1 MGEMVRTSALVPR
14 AIDLTELLTEPV
26 EVLARRVVGVVYDL
40 DGSVP
45 AELSTLCLREG
56 LKELLLGR
64 CEVEEPDEDELLIPR
79 QLIKY
84 LFLRL
89 GCTAIEQPVIDVALC
104 LQAGGEPLI

>member
-14 AIDLTELLTEPV
+14 AIDLTELLAELV

-56 LKELLLGR
+56 LKELLLGGS
-64 CEVEEPDEDELLIPR
+64 EVEEPDEDELFTFG

-89 GCTAIEQPVIDVALC
+89 GGTAIEQPVIDVTLC

>member
-1 MGEMVRTSALVPR
+1 MLCATSLCPR
-14 AIDLTELLTEPV
+14 AIDLTELLTELV

-56 LKELLLGR
+56 LEELLLGGG
-64 CEVEEPDEDELLIPR
+64 EVEEPDEDELLIPR
-79 QLIKY
+79 QLIEY

-89 GCTAIEQPVIDVALC
+89 GCTAVEQPVIDVALC

>member
-1 MGEMVRTSALVPR
+1 MLCATSLCPR
-14 AIDLTELLTEPV
+14 AIDLIELLTELV
-26 EVLARRVVGVVYDL
+26 EVLARRVVGVVHDL

-56 LKELLLGR
+56 LKELLLGG
-64 CEVEEPDEDELLIPR
+64 CEIEEPDEDELFIFG

-89 GCTAIEQPVIDVALC
+89 GGTAIEQPVIDVALC

>member
-1 MGEMVRTSALVPR
+1 M
-14 AIDLTELLTEPV
+14 TELLTELV

-56 LKELLLGR
+56 LEELLLGGS
-64 CEVEEPDEDELLIPR
+64 EVEEPDEDELFIFG

-84 LFLRL
+84 LVLRF

-104 LQAGGEPLI
+104 LQAVGESLI

>member
-1 MGEMVRTSALVPR
+1 MGEVVRMSALVPR
-14 AIDLTELLTEPV
+14 AIDLTELLTELV

-40 DGSVP
+40 DGGVP
-45 AELSTLCLREG
+45 AELSTPCLREG
-56 LKELLLGR
+56 LEELLLGGG
-64 CEVEEPDEDELLIPR
+64 EVEEPDEDELFIPR

-89 GCTAIEQPVIDVALC
+89 GGTAIEQPVIDVALC

>member
-1 MGEMVRTSALVPR
+1 MGEVVCTSALVPR
-14 AIDLTELLTEPV
+14 AIDLAELLTELV

-56 LKELLLGR
+56 LEELLLGG
-64 CEVEEPDEDELLIPR
+64 CEVEEPDEDELFIPR

-84 LFLRL
+84 LFLCL
-89 GCTAIEQPVIDVALC
+89 GSTAIEQPVIDVTLC
-104 LQAGGEPLI
+104 LQAGGESLI

>member
-1 MGEMVRTSALVPR
+1 MRTSSLLPR
-14 AIDLTELLTEPV
+14 TIDLTELLAELV

-56 LKELLLGR
+56 LEELLLGGG
-64 CEVEEPDEDELLIPR
+64 EVEEPDEDELFIPR

-89 GCTAIEQPVIDVALC
+89 GGTAIEQPVIDVALF
-104 LQAGGEPLI
+104 LQAGSEPLI